1 MSILSLRTRRRRENW
16 AGLPVDADPILG
28 CVSPSMSLAPGL
40 DLEGSRTVASSTPV
54 RISVPSTD
62 APWQPFHVGRVVG
75 PGRTDKFAGIRWEDA
90 VGVGEGGRG
99 GT

>member
-40 DLEGSRTVASSTPV
+40 DLEDIPEA
-54 RISVPSTD
+54 
-62 APWQPFHVGRVVG
+62 
-75 PGRTDKFAGIRWEDA
+75 
-90 VGVGEGGRG
+90 
-99 GT
+99 

>member
-62 APWQPFHVGRVVG
+62 APGQPFCRL
-75 PGRTDKFAGIRWEDA
+75 PNRLEDKGYEDA
-90 VGVGEGGRG
+90 AGRD
-99 GT
+99 TRR